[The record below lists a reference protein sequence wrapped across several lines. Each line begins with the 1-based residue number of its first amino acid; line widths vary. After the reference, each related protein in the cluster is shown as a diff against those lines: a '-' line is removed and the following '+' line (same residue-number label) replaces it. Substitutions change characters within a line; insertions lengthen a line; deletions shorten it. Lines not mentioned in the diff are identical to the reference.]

1 VGSLIERRF
10 DMETFDT
17 PDPITVS
24 VEIGVGNIQIDAGER
39 TDTTVEVRPTNRRKK
54 ADVAFAEQ
62 TQVHFANGHLSV
74 KGPKSGWRQ
83 WVSWRGG
90 ESVDVAIGLPAGSH
104 VRTEAG
110 VASLRTTGRL
120 GEIRTRTGAGDLRLG
135 EVGPM
140 DIKTG
145 AGDVSVD
152 RAVGRA
158 TVASGSGG
166 VRIGAVD
173 GPAAIKNGNGDTWIG
188 ELTGE
193 SRVSAANGSIS
204 IERAHV
210 GVVAKTANGE
220 VRIGDV
226 TRGAVVAQSAFGGL
240 EIGVRDGVAAWL
252 DLDTKFGAVENE
264 LDASSSP
271 GASDDVVDVHAHTSF
286 GDITVHRVLATTNGK
301 EES

>member
-1 VGSLIERRF
+1 
-10 DMETFDT
+10 METFDT

-24 VEIGVGNIQIDAGER
+24 VELEVGNVRIDAEER
-39 TDTTVEVRPTNRRKK
+39 ADTTVEVRPSDPRRK
-54 ADVAFAEQ
+54 ADVAAAEQ
-62 TQVHFANGHLSV
+62 TQVGFTDGHLSV
-74 KGPKSGWRQ
+74 RGPKSGWRM
-83 WVSWRGG
+83 WVSWRSSG
-90 ESVDVAIGLPAGSH
+90 SVDVEIGLPAGSH
-104 VRTEAG
+104 VRADTG
-110 VASLRTTGRL
+110 LGSLRATGRL
-120 GEIRTRTGAGDLRLG
+120 GETRAKTGLG
-135 EVGPM
+135 AVSLDEVGPM

-158 TVASGSGG
+158 TIVSGSGA

-173 GPAAIKNGNGDTWIG
+173 GPTVVKNGNGETRIG

-193 SRVSAANGSIS
+193 SRISAANGSIS
-204 IERAHV
+204 IDRAHA
-210 GVVAKTANGE
+210 GVVAKTANGK

-226 TRGAVVAQSAFGGL
+226 ARGAVVAQSAAGGL

-271 GASDDVVDVHAHTSF
+271 GASDDVVEVHAHTSF